1 MQRSKPERLVDAVLG
16 DAVIAML
23 DGDDDISTVRL
34 VGVLKSMAQTEQNAE
49 RREAVMMAIQE
60 VEATLPRLSNTRDA
74 AIQAFNAEPS
84 PDSGRKH

>member
-1 MQRSKPERLVDAVLG
+1 
-16 DAVIAML
+16 ML

>member
-1 MQRSKPERLVDAVLG
+1 MQRSKPERLVDVVLG

-34 VGVLKSMAQTEQNAE
+34 VGVLKSMTQTEQNAE

-74 AIQAFNAEPS
+74 AILAFNDEPS